1 MTKHQD
7 ADMVLAKSIKQNS
20 NNLTYDMIAEVFK
33 QTGKWPRIDKVQ
45 KRVFVRNLTNGFL
58 LLSSDEVENAKS
70 AKKKFTSL
78 SVAKKMYMVSYD
90 TKRNL
95 VDVWGPSQDAVRS
108 IMLDVLRIVREGKT
122 GRL

>member
-20 NNLTYDMIAEVFK
+20 NNLTYDMITEVFK

-122 GRL
+122 GKL